1 MSGGVGGLQ
10 LTGTASIAE
19 DIDKKMLVV
28 LRDGRKIVGTL
39 RTFDQ
44 FSNIVLEHAI
54 ERIIVGHCFADVP
67 LGLYV
72 VRGDAGATVLRLPQ
86 VASIRQVLRRR
97 QRRCKLHVDAGK
109 PHGGWQAARL
119 RKKDRPD
126 AKMRTRKRSWPRHR
140 S

>member
-44 FSNIVLEHAI
+44 FSNVVLEHAL
-54 ERIIVGHCFADVP
+54 ERIIVGRCFADVP

-72 VRGDAGATVLRLPQ
+72 VRGENIVLLGQVDDAKEQYTTEELLTRVEVEDILEAKKEEEEQKRLKAQISRTKATVNEFGEDLF
-86 VASIRQVLRRR
+86 S
-97 QRRCKLHVDAGK
+97 
-109 PHGGWQAARL
+109 
-119 RKKDRPD
+119 
-126 AKMRTRKRSWPRHR
+126 
-140 S
+140 

>member
-1 MSGGVGGLQ
+1 MSGVGGLQ

-44 FSNIVLEHAI
+44 FSNVVLEHAL
-54 ERIIVGHCFADVP
+54 ERIIVGRCFADVP

-72 VRGDAGATVLRLPQ
+72 VRGENIVLLGQVDDAKEQYTTEELLTRVEVEDILEAKKEEEEQKRLKAQISRTKATVNEFGEDLF
-86 VASIRQVLRRR
+86 S
-97 QRRCKLHVDAGK
+97 
-109 PHGGWQAARL
+109 
-119 RKKDRPD
+119 
-126 AKMRTRKRSWPRHR
+126 
-140 S
+140 